1 MLPIPKLLI
10 KKGREPVSYVEDRKH
25 KIFKLPKYH
34 GQNVDCMRQILSKDL
49 EVGERDG
56 GLFILYNL
64 LLQNSNEKDYSK
76 KIVIIKNKS
85 LAEPLTDTEIENI
98 FKKSYK
104 HGCSSIEEKL
114 PFINCDNC
122 KFKFKGGKLKAGN
135 ILVRNLSKIKHISN
149 TERGIACLLGT
160 VFDGEVV
167 TINEIATYAN
177 MDYRIVKKAVEGLQE
192 GGFKVNLKN

>member
-1 MLPIPKLLI
+1 
-10 KKGREPVSYVEDRKH
+10 
-25 KIFKLPKYH
+25 
-34 GQNVDCMRQILSKDL
+34 VDCIRQILSREL
-49 EVGERDG
+49 EIGERDNV
-56 GLFILYNL
+56 LFILYNL
-64 LLQNSNEKDYSK
+64 LLQNNNTKDHSK

-85 LAEPLTDTEIENI
+85 LTKPLIDRAIENI

-104 HGCSSIEEKL
+104 YGCSSIGEKL

-122 KFKFKGGKLKAGN
+122 KFKFKGDKLRAGN

-160 VFDGEVV
+160 VFDCEVV
-167 TINEIATYAN
+167 TINEIAMYAN

-192 GGFKVNLKN
+192 RGFKVNLKN